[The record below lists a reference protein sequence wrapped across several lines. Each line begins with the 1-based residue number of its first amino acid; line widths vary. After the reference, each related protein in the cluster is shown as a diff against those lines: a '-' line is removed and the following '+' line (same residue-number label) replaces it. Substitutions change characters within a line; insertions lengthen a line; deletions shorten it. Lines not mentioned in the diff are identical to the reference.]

1 MENCAVSVSEEA
13 EKVERVFQLCIICQ
27 NEKNENLVKKPNSH
41 EKVLKSIEEWAKY
54 GYSNYSEAWEKLRN
68 NSPEDLQVKQ
78 ASWHH
83 SCYKDAVHTGML
95 KRARERYVVS
105 VNVAAA

>member
-54 GYSNYSEAWEKLRN
+54 GYQTIQKLG
-68 NSPEDLQVKQ
+68 K
-78 ASWHH
+78 
-83 SCYKDAVHTGML
+83 SCEIIHPRIYK
-95 KRARERYVVS
+95 
-105 VNVAAA
+105 